1 MKKIYD
7 PAPGVAYIIY
17 LYNKKG
23 KKQLYSACGKINN
36 IKDYCIKNGIS
47 FNSCKDNTV
56 CGCHYL
62 EVKR

>member
-7 PAPGVAYIIY
+7 PTPGVAYIIY

-36 IKDYCIKNGIS
+36 IKDYCIKNDICFTG
-47 FNSCKDNTV
+47 CKDKTAAGV
-56 CGCHYL
+56 HYL
-62 EVKR
+62 EINR